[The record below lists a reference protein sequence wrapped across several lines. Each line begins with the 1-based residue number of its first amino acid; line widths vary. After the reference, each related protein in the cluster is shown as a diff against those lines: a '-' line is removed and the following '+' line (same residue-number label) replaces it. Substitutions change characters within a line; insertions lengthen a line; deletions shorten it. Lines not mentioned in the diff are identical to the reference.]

1 MTTYLD
7 RALEA
12 ARSAREMRESA
23 DYNGACNRAYYSV
36 FYAASGL
43 LEGVGDERP
52 GKTHAS
58 LLRRFSERF
67 VLSGEAP
74 SQLGRALGVAH
85 DLRSKADYSLA
96 GASKE
101 DADDAIAAMERV
113 LEFARARL
121 GPGLKE
127 GSHERG

>member
-96 GASKE
+96 GAFEGRRRRCHRGNGAGAGIRTS
-101 DADDAIAAMERV
+101 A
-113 LEFARARL
+113 L
-121 GPGLKE
+121 GTWPKG
-127 GSHERG
+127 R